1 MIYNKFIVCG
11 TNETFEASL
20 AAGDIVDQHIVFIEE
35 TGKIWTN
42 GKMYGGADV
51 NELPN
56 ATEAIK
62 GLIAVGANITVIDGV
77 ISLTSQDVENA
88 LGFIPLSASA
98 NSTVP
103 EVGST
108 TTDMAVKALQDWDGD
123 DIRDTKFKVN
133 TIMSIIDG
141 DEDGLTGLSELNV
154 IAVETTE
161 GNVDDAN
168 QEYVTKGE
176 FDATIGDINSILDEL
191 NGEVV

>member
-1 MIYNKFIVCG
+1 M
-11 TNETFEASL
+11 
-20 AAGDIVDQHIVFIEE
+20 
-35 TGKIWTN
+35 
-42 GKMYGGADV
+42 

-62 GLIAVGANITVIDGV
+62 GLISVGANITVTDGV
-77 ISLTSQDVENA
+77 ISLTSQNVEGA

-141 DEDGLTGLSELNV
+141 DEEGFIGLSELNV

-161 GNVDDAN
+161 NNVDDAN

-176 FDATIGDINSILDEL
+176 FDTTIGDINSILDEL
-191 NGEVV
+191 NGEIA